1 MKLIVGIIIVL
12 GCVMGGFILS
22 SGNPLALWQ
31 PYELL
36 VIGGAALG
44 AFVISNPGKIIKT
57 AFGSV
62 GALLKGSK
70 YNKTLYLDLLGLMFD
85 LFSKARK
92 EGLMALEGDI
102 EEPKDSVIFKKY
114 PKILSDHHVMDF
126 IADYLRLMV
135 GGNMN
140 PFELENLMDIELET
154 HHHESGA
161 AHTALTKVADG
172 LPGFGIVAAV
182 LGIVITMASIGGPPE
197 QIGHHVGAALVGTF
211 LGILLAY
218 GFIGPMATMLEHIA
232 ADESKFFET
241 IKVCLMANLNGY
253 APQIAVEFGR
263 KTIFASVRPGFIELE
278 NHIKGKPQG

>member
-1 MKLIVGIIIVL
+1 MKLIVGIIVVL
-12 GCVMGGFILS
+12 GCVLGGFVLS

-36 VIGGAALG
+36 VIGGAAFG
-44 AFVISNPGKIIKT
+44 AFLISNPGKTIKT
-57 AFGSV
+57 ALGSFGT
-62 GALLKGSK
+62 LLKGSK
-70 YNKTLYLDLLGLMFD
+70 YNKSLYLDLLGLMFD
-85 LFSKARK
+85 LFSKSRK

-102 EEPKDSVIFKKY
+102 EEPKESAIFKKY
-114 PKILSDHHVMDF
+114 PKILADHHVMEF

-161 AHTALTKVADG
+161 AATALTKVADG

-182 LGIVITMASIGGPPE
+182 LGIVITMAAIGGPPE
-197 QIGHHVGAALVGTF
+197 EIGHHVGAALVGTF

-218 GFIGPMATMLEHIA
+218 GFIGPMATMLEHIS
-232 ADESKFFET
+232 ADESKFYET

-263 KTIFASVRPGFIELE
+263 KTIFSSVRPGFVELE
-278 NHIKGKPQG
+278 NHIKGKPAG